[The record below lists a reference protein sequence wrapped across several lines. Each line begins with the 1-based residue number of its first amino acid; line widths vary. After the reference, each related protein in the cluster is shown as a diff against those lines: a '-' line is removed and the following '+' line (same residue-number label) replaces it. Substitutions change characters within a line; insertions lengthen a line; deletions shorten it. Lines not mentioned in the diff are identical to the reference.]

1 MRSSGRT
8 AASRTAVR
16 KTVRPRLSLDG
27 ERWVNRIL
35 EKMALREK
43 LGQLLMV
50 SFHGEFTSSES
61 AEQLE
66 LQRAIEEL
74 CLGGMMLATRPGPVG
89 IERGQAYAT
98 AAVTNLL
105 QKYARTPLLFAADFF
120 IESHRKPRAPSLHRR
135 DARLSAAADL

>member
-1 MRSSGRT
+1 MDSSFECSRFPFQLRFSTLPADALLMRSSGRT
-8 AASRTAVR
+8 PASRSAVR

-27 ERWVNRIL
+27 ERWVNRTL

-61 AEQLE
+61 TEQRE

-74 CLGGMMLATRPGPVG
+74 RLGG
-89 IERGQAYAT
+89 
-98 AAVTNLL
+98 
-105 QKYARTPLLFAADFF
+105 
-120 IESHRKPRAPSLHRR
+120 
-135 DARLSAAADL
+135 